1 MRAPEL
7 ALKPL
12 GEIRRLVMT
21 DLRELLGVRGEPVW
35 EHVKQ
40 WPKAI
45 PQYEVGYGRF
55 KDFMD
60 GFERTHPGLLFGG
73 HYRDGISLSD
83 SILAGFKAAERVA
96 GAGAV

>member
-1 MRAPEL
+1 MA
-7 ALKPL
+7 
-12 GEIRRLVMT
+12 
-21 DLRELLGVRGEPVW
+21 DLRELLGVSGEPVW

-60 GFERTHPGLLFGG
+60 GFERTHPGLMFAG

-83 SILAGFKAAERVA
+83 SILAGFKAAERISPA
-96 GAGAV
+96 QPE